1 VPNEAVPV
9 LAQAYDQN
17 MKKLPIAALA
27 FAAISVVALG
37 AQTSETTT
45 KTKVDVKDGKDVK
58 VTGCVEAG
66 SNGGYVLNDVSSK
79 HEDLHQ
85 YILVSDDDFSKVLGQ
100 RVEIEGTLAD
110 RKDGKVEIKTE
121 TKAEGAAKDTH
132 AKIEGKGPY
141 LGVKH
146 MKRVSGTC
154 S

>member
-1 VPNEAVPV
+1 
-9 LAQAYDQN
+9 
-17 MKKLPIAALA
+17 MMKLPIVALT

-45 KTKVDVKDGKDVK
+45 KTKIDIKDGKDVK

-66 SNGGYVLNDVSSK
+66 SNGGYVLNDVSTK
-79 HEDLHQ
+79 HEDLHR
-85 YILVSDDDFSKVLGQ
+85 YILVSNDDFSKVLGQ
-100 RVEIEGTLAD
+100 RVEIEGTVAD

-121 TKAEGAAKDTH
+121 TKSEGDAKDTH
-132 AKIEGKGPY
+132 SKVEGTGPY

-146 MKRVSGTC
+146 MKRISGTC

>member
-1 VPNEAVPV
+1 MPNEAVAVP
-9 LAQAYDQN
+9 ARPYDQSMN
-17 MKKLPIAALA
+17 KLPIAALA

-66 SNGGYVLNDVSSK
+66 SNGGYVLNDVSTK
-79 HEDLHQ
+79 HEDLHR
-85 YILVSDDDFSKVLGQ
+85 YILVSDDDFSKVVGQ

-110 RKDGKVEIKTE
+110 RKYGKVEIKTE
-121 TKAEGAAKDTH
+121 TKAEGSAKDTH
-132 AKIEGKGPY
+132 SKVEGKGPY

>member
-1 VPNEAVPV
+1 M
-9 LAQAYDQN
+9 
-17 MKKLPIAALA
+17 MKLSIAALT
-27 FAAISVVALG
+27 FATISVVGLG

-45 KTKVDVKDGKDVK
+45 KTKVEVKDGKDVK
-58 VTGCVEAG
+58 VTGCVESGANG
-66 SNGGYVLNDVSSK
+66 SYVLNDVSTK
-79 HEDLHQ
+79 HKDLHS
-85 YILVSDDDFSKVLGQ
+85 YTLVSDDDFSKVLGQ

-121 TKAEGAAKDTH
+121 TKAEGPAKDTH
-132 AKIEGKGPY
+132 SKLEGTGPY